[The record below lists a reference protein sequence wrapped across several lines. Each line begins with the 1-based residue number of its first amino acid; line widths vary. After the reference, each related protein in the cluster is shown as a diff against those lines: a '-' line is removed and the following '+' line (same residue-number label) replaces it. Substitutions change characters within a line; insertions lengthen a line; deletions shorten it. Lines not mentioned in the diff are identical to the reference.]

1 MLPHVNNRGLFEKYY
16 EETMKVM
23 LKEFISGEATET
35 LESIKDSLNAFTE
48 DLKRIYKLDDD
59 DHFYN
64 VKKRIYFK
72 KSIDKVIR
80 IIFTLV

>member
-64 VKKRIYFK
+64 VKKRIYF
-72 KSIDKVIR
+72 
-80 IIFTLV
+80 

>member
-64 VKKRIYFK
+64 VKKRIYLK